1 MAGTFPAANGNQ
13 GKQPFI
19 MPLTDPTQDLALL
32 AEMRSGNV
40 GAFEQLYR
48 QHQGPL
54 YRFALLRCGSADTAA
69 DIVQEIF
76 LALLNDTLK
85 FDPSRGV
92 LQGFL
97 FGVARNLLLKQ
108 FESRRRYVS
117 NSNLS
122 DGDEIDDDVADE
134 GAGPLEKLLVNETA
148 ESVRNALQ
156 KISPHYRDVLILYEL
171 HDISYVEI
179 AQICG
184 IDLGTVRSR
193 LSRARAK
200 LLNLLQ
206 GDFEVA
212 LRGPTGP
219 MTELKDNSVS
229 EHSSTFPL
237 EARS

>member
-1 MAGTFPAANGNQ
+1 
-13 GKQPFI
+13 

-32 AEMRSGNV
+32 AEMRSGNA
-40 GAFEQLYR
+40 GALEQLYR
-48 QHQGPL
+48 RHQGPL
-54 YRFALLRCGSADTAA
+54 YRFALLRCGSSDTAA

-108 FESRRRYVS
+108 HEARGRYVS
-117 NSNLS
+117 SNRAP
-122 DGDEIDDDVADE
+122 DGEEIDDDVADE
-134 GAGPLEKLLVNETA
+134 GVGPLEKLLVNETA
-148 ESVRNALQ
+148 ESVRNALR
-156 KISPHYRDVLILYEL
+156 KISPHYRDVLILYEM
-171 HDISYVEI
+171 HDLSYIEI

-200 LLNLLQ
+200 LLKLLQ
-206 GDFEVA
+206 GDYAVA
-212 LRGPTGP
+212 PPAEITG
-219 MTELKDNSVS
+219 NSVS
-229 EHSSTFPL
+229 AQSSTFPQ